1 MENVH
6 RSDSA
11 IQREAEPLIL
21 AGVSTIVGKELA
33 PRTLCLESGAPVE
46 VDGADANES
55 VLVEIFAHQGP
66 LKGGQ
71 KKKVSQDALKL
82 ITLRRNR
89 PQAQLILAFADEQAA
104 VYAKTG
110 TWVSAALAAWDVR
123 VIVVELDPTTRD
135 GIRSA
140 QLRQQMV
147 NPPPLPA
154 ETTEAIN
161 AAIADIP
168 SDHAFTDAAAE
179 ALTTDEPHHPQP

>member
-1 MENVH
+1 MPEH
-6 RSDSA
+6 LSDSA

-21 AGVSTIVGKELA
+21 AEVSTIVGKDLA
-33 PRTLCLESGAPVE
+33 PRTLCLENGARVQ

-89 PQAQLILAFADEQAA
+89 PEAQLILAFADEQAA
-104 VYAKTG
+104 AYANTG

-123 VIVVELDPTTRD
+123 VLVVELDPATRD

-140 QLRQQMV
+140 QLRQKMV
-147 NPPPLPA
+147 NPPPLPTG
-154 ETTEAIN
+154 TTEAIN
-161 AAIADIP
+161 AAIAGIP
-168 SDHAFTDAAAE
+168 SDHAFIDAAAE
-179 ALTTDEPHHPQP
+179 ALAADKPQ